1 VKGDTRGIAL
11 DRATQLEGEGE
22 NYSIALSRAWEI
34 WGPNGGYLAAIALR
48 AAGMRAEIA
57 RPASF
62 YCHFLRSPDF
72 DRVELD
78 VSFLKRSRRS
88 EALAVQ
94 MTQQGRPVLQ
104 ALVRTAADAPGYE
117 HQQVRAPEVPPPERL
132 RDSDELLDESSRPPF
147 RFWENIER
155 RPIDWAGGDDSGTRV
170 ESERPTAFAETDH
183 PSALAETDHPSA
195 FAETDHPSA
204 FAETGHPSA
213 IAETRHPSAIAGTGH
228 PAVAREWT
236 RFRPRACFDD
246 PFVDAARPLILL
258 DTYGW
263 PAAYRT
269 YRGGPYI
276 APNLDTSAWFHQLSP
291 HSEWLLIEHACTIAS
306 HGLLG
311 VGGRVWDEDGRL
323 LADGGAQL
331 CCMPAPLR

>member
-1 VKGDTRGIAL
+1 MTASEACGVAL

-22 NYSIALSRAWEI
+22 SYSILLSRAWEI

-48 AAGMRAEIA
+48 AAGIRAEIA

-72 DRVELD
+72 GRVELD

-132 RDSDELLDESSRPPF
+132 RSTDELWGERERPPF
-147 RFWENIER
+147 RFWENVER
-155 RPIDWAGGDDSGTRV
+155 RPIDQTWTPVAG
-170 ESERPTAFAETDH
+170 ESR
-183 PSALAETDHPSA
+183 
-195 FAETDHPSA
+195 
-204 FAETGHPSA
+204 
-213 IAETRHPSAIAGTGH
+213 
-228 PAVAREWT
+228 PAVVREWI
-236 RFRPRACFDD
+236 RFRPGACFDD
-246 PFVDAARPLILL
+246 PFVDAARSLILL

-269 YRGGPYI
+269 YRDGPYI
-276 APNLDTSAWFHQLSP
+276 APNLDTSAWFHQFSP
-291 HSEWLLIEHACTIAS
+291 RSEWLLIDHACAIGS

-311 VGGRVWDEDGRL
+311 VGGRVWDEHGRL
-323 LADGGAQL
+323 LAGGGAQL
-331 CCMPAPLR
+331 CCMPAPTG